1 LLKGKGYLKGKGLL
15 ENMGQ
20 RESKERDVKEL
31 KRKLQ
36 KQSFKER
43 L

>member
-36 KQSFKER
+36 KRSFKER